1 MKILIEVDTDTNR
14 PFNLD
19 TNDLQ
24 EWFEDQIN
32 AQIDSNINEDI
43 EYARP
48 TVKILEKNN
57 D

>member
-19 TNDLQ
+19 TNDLR

-32 AQIDSNINEDI
+32 SQIGSMLNEDV

-48 TVKILEKNN
+48 IVKIVENN
-57 D
+57 